1 MYIVITGTFSDGFK
15 FYGPYNSFDEA
26 ADSLEATDPGAWV
39 ASLLDPY
46 LYRITRPK

>member
-26 ADSLEATDPGAWV
+26 ADSLEGFSPRAWV
-39 ASLLDPY
+39 ASLHSPLP
-46 LYRITRPK
+46 RP